1 MSTPRFTV
9 IIPAYHR
16 QEFLDEAV
24 NSVLS
29 QSFRDF
35 ELFVMDDHSPTPLV
49 VPPDPRITLIRADAN
64 AGKSAGINRALER
77 AQGEYVAFLDDDDV
91 WCPHRLAHA
100 NKAHQL
106 GPIAVCQQVAMKG
119 GNCSGSAHAPLRVKS
134 QREVARLE
142 MPGSMNTVSVSR
154 AICLPF
160 DPAFRACEDLE
171 WGIRLQQRTSEVVSV
186 DSVDSLWRKHEGTRH
201 GNPRSAR
208 ILASKE
214 LLQLHADH
222 YEAHPQQKA
231 FRLNRI
237 GQMLLASDSPG
248 VAVKFAALSLLT
260 SPTMRSAALVAKSLL
275 EIVRSQTKNTLNYH
289 PKANLLGDE

>member
-9 IIPAYHR
+9 IIPAYNR

-119 GNCSGSAHAPLRVKS
+119 GNCSGSAHAPVRVKS

-142 MPGSMNTVSVSR
+142 MPGHMNTVSVSR

-160 DPAFRACEDLE
+160 DPAFRASQDLE
-171 WGIRLQQRTSEVVSV
+171 WGIRLQKRTRKVVSI
-186 DSVDSLWRKHEGTRH
+186 DSVDCLWRKHEGTRH

-222 YEAHPQQKA
+222 YEAHPHQKA

-237 GQMLLASDSPG
+237 GQMSLIDGEYLVALRH
-248 VAVKFAALSLLT
+248 AVKSMLTRPNREAIGLL
-260 SPTMRSAALVAKSLL
+260 MRVFGAVLRQGL
-275 EIVRSQTKNTLNYH
+275 R
-289 PKANLLGDE
+289 